1 MRGSARVV
9 EKCLNSIQRH
19 TFRRPSQNLAY
30 WGRNLDISVFRPY
43 INFFEISSPVCEVL
57 RGSSKS
63 VFGCYLNTFRRPSQ
77 NLAYWGRNLEK
88 IDVRSKTTDVE
99 ISSPVCEVL
108 RGSSKSV
115 FGCYLNTFRR
125 PSQNL

>member
-1 MRGSARVV
+1 MAS
-9 EKCLNSIQRH
+9 KD
-19 TFRRPSQNLAY
+19 TFRRASQNLAY
-30 WGRNLDISVFRPY
+30 WGRNLDISGFRPY

-77 NLAYWGRNLEK
+77 NLAYWGRNLD
-88 IDVRSKTTDVE
+88 ISGFRPYINFFE

-108 RGSSKSV
+108 RLS
-115 FGCYLNTFRR
+115 
-125 PSQNL
+125 